1 MMNNYGI
8 DIWGKGNF
16 IIDDDMLR
24 INNEFKPSLLEIT
37 REIQAQGVHGPILLR
52 FPELIERQIDLLYSN
67 FQLSI
72 EENGYQG
79 TFNAVFPL
87 KVNQFPQVIN
97 PLMRYGEKYQYG
109 LEAGSKAE
117 LILAMK
123 KAPIGHPITVNG
135 FKDIE
140 MITLGFIAAQMD
152 HNITLTIEGIN
163 ELNSII
169 EVIKATNLKVPKIGI
184 RIRLHN
190 TGSGTW
196 AKSGGI
202 NSKFG
207 LTSTELLEAITLL
220 QEHEL
225 LEQFTMLHFHIG
237 SQIED
242 ITVIKRALREV
253 GNIYAELKKLGAR
266 QLSALN
272 IGGGM
277 AVEYAQHPAKRMT
290 NYDVREFSN
299 DVVFLLRE
307 IMNNKGVEHP
317 DIYTESGRFIV
328 ASHAVLVT
336 PVLELFSQ
344 DYNKRQLRLGD
355 SNPPLINELKALYNE
370 LTPYNCIEYLHD
382 ALDHIESLLTLFDL
396 GYITLNDRSNAE
408 ILVHQI
414 IKKSLYLSQES
425 QTPELERLQAKLQER
440 YLINSSFF
448 QSLPDFWG
456 LQQNFPVMPIH
467 RLDSRPIRAASLW
480 DITCDSDGEIPFNT
494 ETPLYL
500 HDVDLESE
508 DYFLAFFNVGA
519 YQETLG
525 MNHNLFSH
533 PTECTIRY
541 DETGFIIGDLIK
553 SDSILHDIKELGY
566 NQELLFET
574 LMAELEKSKF
584 DDPKEKQQTMEK
596 LKQILSENGY
606 LKTI

>member
-1 MMNNYGI
+1 MNNYGI

-16 IIDDDMLR
+16 IIDDDKLR
-24 INNEFKPSLLEIT
+24 LNNEFKPSLLEIT
-37 REIQAQGVHGPILLR
+37 REVQAQGIHGPILLR
-52 FPELIERQIDLLYSN
+52 FPELIERQIALLYSN
-67 FQLSI
+67 FHLSI
-72 EENGYQG
+72 EENGYKG
-79 TFNAVFPL
+79 RFHAVFPL
-87 KVNQFPQVIN
+87 KVNQFPQVIK
-97 PLMRYGEKYQYG
+97 PLIASGKKYQYG

-117 LILAMK
+117 LILAIK
-123 KAPIGHPITVNG
+123 ETPIGNPITVNG

-140 MITLGFIAAQMD
+140 MITLGFIAAQIGHD
-152 HNITLTIEGIN
+152 ITLTIEGIN

-169 EVIKATNLKVPKIGI
+169 EVIKTTELKVPKVGI

-220 QEHEL
+220 KENQL
-225 LEQFTMLHFHIG
+225 LPRFTMLHFHIG

-242 ITVIKRALREV
+242 IITIKKALREI
-253 GNIYAELKKLGAR
+253 GNIYAELKKLGAN
-266 QLSALN
+266 QLSVLN

-277 AVEYAQHPAKRMT
+277 AVEYAQHPAKRVT
-290 NYDVREFSN
+290 NYDIREFSN
-299 DVVFLLRE
+299 DVVFLLKE

-336 PVLELFSQ
+336 PVLELFTQ
-344 DYNKRQLRLGD
+344 DYNKRQLNLGD
-355 SNPPLINELKALYNE
+355 SNPPLINELKLLYDD

-414 IKKSLYLSQES
+414 IKKSLYLSQET

-440 YLINSSFF
+440 YLVNSSFF

-467 RLDSRPIRAASLW
+467 KLDIRPIRAASLW
-480 DITCDSDGEIPFNT
+480 DITCDSDGEIPFST

-541 DETGFIIGDLIK
+541 DETGYVINELIK
-553 SDSILHDIKELGY
+553 SDSISHGIKELGY
-566 NQELLFET
+566 DQELLFET
-574 LMAELEKSKF
+574 LTNELEKSVF
-584 DDPKEKQQTMEK
+584 DKPNEKSQTVDK
-596 LKQILSENGY
+596 LKQILLQNGY
-606 LKTI
+606 LNNI